1 MLFSASTRTTRPWQK
16 QPNRAP
22 RWLDHPARSRYR
34 HPLAGPEGAAACAL
48 ASYGFPADA
57 PFARARIRRNP
68 MAWLIL
74 GVAVVTEIIWALSL
88 KWAAMHA
95 SWAASAVPIILSF
108 VNMGLLAL
116 AMKGLPAGTAYA
128 VWTGLGAVGVT
139 IFGTMLFGEKLNG
152 IQIGFITLIIIG
164 VVGTKLFAEA

>member
-1 MLFSASTRTTRPWQK
+1 
-16 QPNRAP
+16 
-22 RWLDHPARSRYR
+22 
-34 HPLAGPEGAAACAL
+34 
-48 ASYGFPADA
+48 
-57 PFARARIRRNP
+57 

-88 KWAAMHA
+88 KWAAVQGN
-95 SWAASAVPIILSF
+95 WAASAVPIALSF
-108 VNMGLLAL
+108 VNMGLLAM

-139 IFGTMLFGEKLNG
+139 IFGTLIFGEKLNL

-164 VVGTKLFAEA
+164 VVGTKVFAEA